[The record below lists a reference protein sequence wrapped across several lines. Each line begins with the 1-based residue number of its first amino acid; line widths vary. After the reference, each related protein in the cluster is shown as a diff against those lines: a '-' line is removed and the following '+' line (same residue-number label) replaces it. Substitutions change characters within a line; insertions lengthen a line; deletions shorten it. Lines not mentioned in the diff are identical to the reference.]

1 MIKIN
6 LVNEMFSSS
15 TVSGRAHSLILLFLT
30 FAFFLSFFLLGHIL
44 PLYHSTTLPLL
55 PLLPLLLPTLLPLN
69 SCACSYLLGFSK
81 GATTRI
87 YAFS

>member
-1 MIKIN
+1 VIQIN

-30 FAFFLSFFLLGHIL
+30 FAFFLSFFLLGHI
-44 PLYHSTTLPLL
+44 PTSL
-55 PLLPLLLPTLLPLN
+55 PLLPLLLPTLRPLN

-81 GATTRI
+81 GTTTRI